1 LTKTIAFGEN
11 QAVLMYLGL
20 SFEGNAK
27 RKKDDK
33 IARAKRH
40 FHPDVS
46 GIYTAFHNNV
56 PNDGIAA

>member
-1 LTKTIAFGEN
+1 LAKTFAFGEN

-20 SFEGNAK
+20 SFESNEK

-40 FHPDVS
+40 FRPDVS
-46 GIYTAFHNNV
+46 GF
-56 PNDGIAA
+56 

>member
-1 LTKTIAFGEN
+1 LAKTFAFGEN

-20 SFEGNAK
+20 SFESNEK

-46 GIYTAFHNNV
+46 GI
-56 PNDGIAA
+56 GQ